1 MKKLLGFILILF
13 VVLAPKA
20 LALDVKTAEASLDS
34 NGTLTVKG
42 TTPSEMMAVSI
53 NIYEEDGT
61 TLVAVRSTQ
70 VNDDDT
76 FEFTEKFE
84 AKKYVVKVADYEG
97 GNTID
102 IAVEPNGETATSK
115 NAKTGD
121 FIHIYVIAGI
131 VALIGIFG
139 TAFYLKKIK

>member
-20 LALDVKTAEASLDS
+20 LALDVKTAEATLDS

-84 AKKYVVKVADYEG
+84 AKKYVV
-97 GNTID
+97 
-102 IAVEPNGETATSK
+102 
-115 NAKTGD
+115 
-121 FIHIYVIAGI
+121 
-131 VALIGIFG
+131 IF
-139 TAFYLKKIK
+139 

>member
-13 VVLAPKA
+13 VVLTPKVF
-20 LALDVKTAEASLDS
+20 ALDVKTAEATIDS
-34 NGTLTVKG
+34 DGMITVKG

-53 NIYEEDGT
+53 NIYAEDGT

-76 FEFTEKFE
+76 FEFGEKFE
-84 AKKYVVKVADYEG
+84 AKKYIVKVADYEG

-102 IAVEPNGETATSK
+102 IVVEPPTN
-115 NAKTGD
+115 NVKTGD
-121 FIHIYVIAGI
+121 NIMTYV
-131 VALIGIFG
+131 VLLITSISSLVVLRKE
-139 TAFYLKKIK
+139 LKI

>member
-20 LALDVKTAEASLDS
+20 LALDVKTAEATLDS

-102 IAVEPNGETATSK
+102 IAVEPSNS
-115 NAKTGD
+115 NVKTGD
-121 FIHIYVIAGI
+121 SIYNYVIIGI
-131 VALIGIFG
+131 VSVIGIVG
-139 TAFYLKKIK
+139 TSLFIYKKSKN

>member
-20 LALDVKTAEASLDS
+20 LALDVKTAEATLDS

-102 IAVEPNGETATSK
+102 IAVEPSNS
-115 NAKTGD
+115 NVKTGD
-121 FIHIYVIAGI
+121 SIYNYVIIGI
-131 VALIGIFG
+131 VSVIGIVGASLFI
-139 TAFYLKKIK
+139 YKKSKN